1 MTQTSPGGFIRTE
14 EQALLDTEALRL
26 RSAGGMS
33 YQKIADI
40 LGVSKKT
47 AYNRV
52 QRALSAIPAEAV
64 DEFRRVEG
72 ERLDFALE
80 AVMEKIQNRDKS
92 FLFAVDR
99 MLTIMDRRAKM
110 MGLDAPI
117 RTEVIT
123 LDYIQTEIMRLEA
136 EIGRDDTG
144 GAEAP
149 EPEEAATLT
158 EAEA

>member
-26 RSAGGMS
+26 RSAAGMS

-80 AVMEKIQNRDKS
+80 AVMEKIQNRDKG

-136 EIGRDDTG
+136 EIARDDTG
-144 GAEAP
+144 GTEAG
-149 EPEEAATLT
+149 EPEEAAVTT
-158 EAEA
+158 EAQA

>member
-1 MTQTSPGGFIRTE
+1 MTQNSPGGFIRTE

-26 RSAGGMS
+26 RSTGGMS
-33 YQKIADI
+33 YQKVADI
-40 LGVSKKT
+40 IGVSKKT

-52 QRALSAIPAEAV
+52 QRALASIPAEAV
-64 DEFRRVEG
+64 DEFRRIEG

-80 AVMEKIQNRDKS
+80 AVMEKIQSRDKG

-136 EIGRDDTG
+136 EIARDASG
-144 GAEAP
+144 
-149 EPEEAATLT
+149 T
-158 EAEA
+158 EAGESEETPSLASEKA